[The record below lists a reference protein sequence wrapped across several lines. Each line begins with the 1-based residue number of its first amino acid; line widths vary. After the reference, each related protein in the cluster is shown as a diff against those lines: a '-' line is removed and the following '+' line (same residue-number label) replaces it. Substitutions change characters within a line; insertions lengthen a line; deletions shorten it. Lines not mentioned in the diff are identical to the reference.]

1 MWPFDWFYDIL
12 STLGL
17 WKKDAKILF
26 LVRPLLL
33 FYISHK
39 SEISLSLLFFPINRF
54 SSLSLSV
61 SFENGAR
68 RWFDALSCHRRKRER
83 VSSLCFFFFDRHSIR
98 RGVAKTVLTRAR
110 CVLCSIGERERRTFL
125 NETSRARAR
134 ANMHTLL

>member
-54 SSLSLSV
+54 SSLSLS
-61 SFENGAR
+61 
-68 RWFDALSCHRRKRER
+68 LSLSRTVRAGGLMRSR
-83 VSSLCFFFFDRHSIR
+83 V
-98 RGVAKTVLTRAR
+98 
-110 CVLCSIGERERRTFL
+110 IGEREREFHRSAFFFSIDTPFGG
-125 NETSRARAR
+125 ESQKPY
-134 ANMHTLL
+134 